1 MNKGGRPTKYSPK
14 MLAAAREYIS
24 ACEDQD
30 VQAVKQANEEKGY
43 EMYENKL
50 KVNLPTI
57 EGLATHLDVNR
68 DTLYAWAKEEAEFS
82 DILEALKEKQAGRLI
97 NNGLSGD
104 YNPTITKLFLSKH
117 GYVDKTE
124 HTGEGGGPIAFT
136 GLEKL
141 TDEQLDAIV
150 TKLQNSVGQGP
161 DGKGQESSPG
171 APEVRPSAPE
181 AAGSQQ

>member
-1 MNKGGRPTKYSPK
+1 MSKGGRPTKYSPK
-14 MLAAAREYIS
+14 MLAAARKYIS
-24 ACEDQD
+24 ACEDED
-30 VQAVKQANEEKGY
+30 VQAVRQANAEKGY

-68 DTLYAWAKEEAEFS
+68 DTLYAWAKEEVEFS

-104 YNPTITKLFLSKH
+104 YNPTITKLLLSKH

-141 TDEQLDAIV
+141 TDEQLDGIV
-150 TKLQNSVGQGP
+150 KKLQNSVGQGV
-161 DGKGQESSPG
+161 DGKGQADSAQS
-171 APEVRPSAPE
+171 AEVRQTAP
-181 AAGSQQ
+181 